1 MLYFYHGCYT
11 RIINE
16 KNRNSRDIRKVDEK
30 MPVLVKD
37 IVRYLDQVAPPGL
50 AEEWDNIGLLVGDA
64 DRQVRRVLIALD
76 VTPNVLEEAQQFN
89 ADLIVS
95 HHPVIY
101 KPIKGITGDTYSG
114 RLLLKAIDANISIYC
129 MHTNYDV
136 AEDGLNDVLARELGL
151 LNIKGLNEYKS
162 EALYKVVVFVPVEAI
177 DKVRNSMA
185 EAGAGFIGNY
195 SDCTFSVKG
204 VGTFRPLDESNP
216 YIGTKGEVESVDEYR
231 LESIIGERELPG
243 ILKRMIEAHPYEEP
257 AYDVYKLS
265 APAKKYWLGRVG
277 ELGQEMTVDEFIEF
291 VREKLGVRVLQ
302 LAGGRGGPIKKTAV
316 FCGSFD
322 GNMTGI
328 MRENPDVLLTGEI
341 KYHNAL
347 ELVETGVKI
356 IQAGH
361 FNTERLM
368 EKTIASL
375 IGAEFPQVDSMASK
389 ASTDVFEYR

>member
-1 MLYFYHGCYT
+1 
-11 RIINE
+11 
-16 KNRNSRDIRKVDEK
+16 

-76 VTPNVLEEAQQFN
+76 VTPNVLEEAQQVN

-231 LESIIGERELPG
+231 LESIIGERNSR

-265 APAKKYWLGRVG
+265 APAK
-277 ELGQEMTVDEFIEF
+277 I
-291 VREKLGVRVLQ
+291 
-302 LAGGRGGPIKKTAV
+302 LAWQGWGIR
-316 FCGSFD
+316 
-322 GNMTGI
+322 TGDD
-328 MRENPDVLLTGEI
+328 R
-341 KYHNAL
+341 
-347 ELVETGVKI
+347 
-356 IQAGH
+356 
-361 FNTERLM
+361 
-368 EKTIASL
+368 
-375 IGAEFPQVDSMASK
+375 
-389 ASTDVFEYR
+389 

>member
-1 MLYFYHGCYT
+1 
-11 RIINE
+11 
-16 KNRNSRDIRKVDEK
+16 
-30 MPVLVKD
+30 MPVSIKD

-50 AEEWDNIGLLVGDA
+50 AEEWDNVGLLVGDA

-204 VGTFRPLDESNP
+204 VGTFRPLEESNP

-231 LESIIGERELPG
+231 LESIIGERELPEM
-243 ILKRMIEAHPYEEP
+243 LKRMIEAHPYEEP

-265 APAKKYWLGRVG
+265 VPAKKYWLGRVG
-277 ELGQEMTVDEFIEF
+277 ELGQEMAVDEFIEF

-302 LAGGRGGPIKKTAV
+302 LAGGRGGSIKKTAV